1 MQKEIL
7 KKIAKKIKQYNTIVI
22 ARHIGPD
29 PDAICSQIALRD
41 SIKETYPNK
50 QVYAIGAGVS
60 KFRKYG
66 SLDKIQNETLQ
77 KPLLI
82 TVDVPNMVRVD
93 GIENLK
99 YADVIQI
106 DHHPF
111 EEDFGGMKWI
121 EETSSSTCQMVAN
134 LILNTNLVLNE
145 AVAENLFLGIVS
157 DSDRFLLSYTTVE
170 TFEIVTTLL
179 KRSKIAFA
187 KLYEKLYERP
197 IEEVRFHG
205 YISDHITVTENGFA
219 FVKISDEVI
228 QEYKVDTATASNMIN
243 DFNFIKDVYV
253 WTFATFDAKNEIY
266 KVNIRSKGPIINE
279 IASKYNG
286 GGHKYASGVRTPN
299 ESDVDMLFHDL
310 DETCREYKE
319 NLVTNSK

>member
-50 QVYAIGAGVS
+50 NVYAVGAGVS

-121 EETSSSTCQMVAN
+121 EETSSSTCQMVAS
-134 LILNTNLVLNE
+134 LILNTNLVLTE
-145 AVAENLFLGIVS
+145 SVAENLFLGIVS

-179 KRSKIAFA
+179 KRSKLAFT

-205 YISDHITVTENGFA
+205 YLSDHFTVTENGFA

-253 WTFATFDAKNEIY
+253 WTFATFDAKNGIY

-286 GGHKYASGVRTPN
+286 GGHKFASGVRTPN

-310 DETCREYKE
+310 DEACREYKE
-319 NLVTNSK
+319 NVIKNA